1 MQISVRVNP
10 MSFEIN
16 SNRYERIA
24 SQVLHR
30 KPGSNDPMRIV
41 LQAESSDVMRRW
53 IDYLEDVKMAATR
66 RSVENQLDTFL
77 GRTWCSS
84 TKRENFNHFNFTMIQ
99 SYRSNHKNVTCIT
112 HLYYQKITPTPTL
125 KCPLKCYEKL

>member
-1 MQISVRVNP
+1 
-10 MSFEIN
+10 MSLRSMRNSEIRRLNADQCEGKSNVFEIN
-16 SNRYERIA
+16 FGTSG

-84 TKRENFNHFNFTMIQ
+84 AYITFNHCYHEYYTQ
-99 SYRSNHKNVTCIT
+99 IT
-112 HLYYQKITPTPTL
+112 RMSLVSLIYITR
-125 KCPLKCYEKL
+125 K